1 LQDKQI
7 VFGVAK
13 HCIAMLAKQ
22 PPYFACFMAMVN
34 KQFALQVARM
44 CFTDFAS
51 VILLR
56 QHFPVRISTN
66 AV

>member
-1 LQDKQI
+1 
-7 VFGVAK
+7 
-13 HCIAMLAKQ
+13 
-22 PPYFACFMAMVN
+22 MAMVN